1 MWSVWSAVQKP
12 SSSSIFIFIVS
23 IVFSVTI
30 VVGIQSGSKC
40 VIRVVGGETPSNN
53 VFFVKRIIKISLPL
67 IFLHIFLYI
76 VLYIFLYIPQNN
88 FLYICLYCTFTHFP
102 LHSSTHF
109 PKHFSTHFSLHIS
122 THFPLYIC
130 THFSL
135 HNFLNFFFTL
145 FFITFFTSSYTFF
158 FAS

>member
-12 SSSSIFIFIVS
+12 SSGAIFIFIVS

-76 VLYIFLYIPQNN
+76 LVVLYIFLYIPQNN

-102 LHSSTHF
+102 LHTVV
-109 PKHFSTHFSLHIS
+109 LHIFLNIFL
-122 THFPLYIC
+122 HIFLYI
-130 THFSL
+130 FL
-135 HNFLNFFFTL
+135 HIFLYIFVLIFLYT
-145 FFITFFTSSYTFF
+145 TF
-158 FAS
+158 